1 MKLSIAVSDEEEEEQ
16 EQVLG
21 QDFEDFKPSD
31 NLEEDLKT
39 PKIEHDDDFA
49 AQVNAGMESQ
59 QFLHTQRAAD
69 GNVTGNMDNFLE
81 QNDYG
86 EAAQNEHQDG
96 ELEIGNEFAEY
107 DHQNQLDDMYDNGL
121 GGVASHSPTG
131 IDNYDIHVDR

>member
-59 QFLHTQRAAD
+59 
-69 GNVTGNMDNFLE
+69 
-81 QNDYG
+81 
-86 EAAQNEHQDG
+86 
-96 ELEIGNEFAEY
+96 
-107 DHQNQLDDMYDNGL
+107 
-121 GGVASHSPTG
+121 
-131 IDNYDIHVDR
+131 